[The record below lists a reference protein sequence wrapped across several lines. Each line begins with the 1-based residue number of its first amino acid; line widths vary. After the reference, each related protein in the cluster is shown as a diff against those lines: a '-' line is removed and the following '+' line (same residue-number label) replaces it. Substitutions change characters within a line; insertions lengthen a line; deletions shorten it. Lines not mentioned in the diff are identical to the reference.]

1 MQSNILSRASGPDLR
16 VFVIWVPFLAGTRSA
31 INTGIL
37 PEARVTHLWDGTAL
51 SSTWFGQ
58 HVLHNG
64 WQVWDYYLLFGPRA
78 RWGGAT
84 VGPVISQGGS
94 VIAVTGSLLAAVQ
107 PYLRTG

>member
-1 MQSNILSRASGPDLR
+1 MR
-16 VFVIWVPFLAGTRSA
+16 VFVIWVPFVAGTRSA

-37 PEARVTHLWDGTAL
+37 PEARVTDLWDGTAL

-78 RWGGAT
+78 RWNVAPGPVLSQG
-84 VGPVISQGGS
+84 GPVIGD
-94 VIAVTGSLLAAVQ
+94 TGSLLSAVQ
-107 PYLRTG
+107 PYLR